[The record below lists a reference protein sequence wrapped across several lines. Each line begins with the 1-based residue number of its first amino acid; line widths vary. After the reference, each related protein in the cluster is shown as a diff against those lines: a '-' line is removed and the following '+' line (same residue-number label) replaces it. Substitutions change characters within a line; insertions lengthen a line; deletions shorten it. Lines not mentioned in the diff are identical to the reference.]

1 MDQESYK
8 VMASK
13 RDDALERQS
22 NEDEE
27 IVAAQIQVASA
38 AVGSVNPVKREA
50 AGRALRSLWPHVL
63 VEAVEVDS
71 GVAEQPRSAEE
82 AIEGALARARSA
94 LALCGTEMAVGLEGN
109 VEETPWGMVSTAWVA
124 VLHADG
130 RIGLGSSGRFLL
142 PTRVAEAIR
151 AGGELGPLMDA
162 LLGEENVKHKQGAV
176 GAFTGGRINRVDALE
191 QAVLLALS
199 SFFAPQHYAA

>member
-1 MDQESYK
+1 MWKGLLSAMSGEELEVIHPTNAQ
-8 VMASK
+8 
-13 RDDALERQS
+13 DAG
-22 NEDEE
+22 D
-27 IVAAQIQVASA
+27 AATPLLSA
-38 AVGSVNPVKREA
+38 AVGSVNPIKREA
-50 AGRALRSLWPHVL
+50 AARALRSVWPNLL

-82 AIEGALARARSA
+82 AIAGALARARSA
-94 LALCGTEMAVGLEGN
+94 LALCHTELAVGLEGN

-142 PTRVAEAIR
+142 PQGVANAIR
-151 AGGELGPLMDA
+151 SGGELGPLMDA

-176 GAFTGGRINRVDALE
+176 GAFTSSRINRVDALE
-191 QAVLLALS
+191 EAVLLALCP
-199 SFFAPQHYAA
+199 FVAPQYYSA

>member
-1 MDQESYK
+1 MVQNDNDFA
-8 VMASK
+8 VGTVV
-13 RDDALERQS
+13 L
-22 NEDEE
+22 
-27 IVAAQIQVASA
+27 SA
-38 AVGSVNPVKREA
+38 AVGSVNPVKRDA
-50 AGRALRSLWPHVL
+50 AARALRSVWPDLL

-71 GVAEQPRSAEE
+71 GVADQPRSAEE
-82 AIEGALARARSA
+82 AIKGALARARSA
-94 LALCGTEMAVGLEGN
+94 LALCRTDLAVGLEGN

-124 VLHADG
+124 VLHVDG

-142 PTRVAEAIR
+142 PAHVAEAIR

-191 QAVLLALS
+191 EAVVLALS
-199 SFFAPQHYAA
+199 PFIAPHYYAE

>member
-1 MDQESYK
+1 M
-8 VMASK
+8 M
-13 RDDALERQS
+13 
-22 NEDEE
+22 
-27 IVAAQIQVASA
+27 QIEQDTMEGTAVRSA

-50 AGRALRSLWPHVL
+50 AGRALRSVWPDLL

-71 GVAEQPRSAEE
+71 RVADQPRSVEE
-82 AIEGALARARSA
+82 AIKGAMARARSA
-94 LALCGTEMAVGLEGN
+94 LALCRTELAVGIEGN

-142 PTRVAEAIR
+142 PVHVAEAIR
-151 AGGELGPLMDA
+151 AGSELGPLMDA

-191 QAVLLALS
+191 EAVVLALS
-199 SFFAPQHYAA
+199 PFIASQYYQEPGQE